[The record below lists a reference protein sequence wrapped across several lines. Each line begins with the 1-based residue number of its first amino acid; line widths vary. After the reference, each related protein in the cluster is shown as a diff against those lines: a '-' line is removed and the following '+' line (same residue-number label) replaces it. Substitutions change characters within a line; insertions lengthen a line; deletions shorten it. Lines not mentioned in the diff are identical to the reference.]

1 MLTINNNIITMS
13 RADTVEFSLFINSG
27 TELEPQRYILTEND
41 VVYFALMQPNQPF
54 ELATIKRIYT
64 YESDK
69 TLEGDLII
77 TLNSSDTEFLSPGL
91 YYYSLKMKTIDEND
105 NTKYTVNTIVPNTKL
120 YIID

>member
-27 TELEPQRYILTEND
+27 TEIQPQRYELTEYD
-41 VVYFALMQPNQPF
+41 TVYFAIMKPNQPF